1 MIENTLRHFFSN
13 YPKQSLL
20 IAYSGGIDS
29 QVLLHSLSALK
40 KQNTINT
47 NVSVCHVN
55 HGLSINASHWEVF
68 AKEQCRKFDLPLK
81 IISVNVQAT
90 PQQSIEAQ
98 ARDARYSALKSAAN
112 EGDLIVT
119 GHHSDDQTETF
130 LLALKRGSGLKGL
143 SGMQNEMVLGEQL
156 LVRPLLNISRAEIE
170 AYAKLHELAWI
181 EDESNNDERFDRNF
195 LRHQV
200 SPKLAERW
208 PSINKT
214 IARSAEHCF
223 EAQQLLD
230 ELADED
236 LADCQQSPYKLAVS
250 HLNTLSEARLK
261 NLLRYFLSTHH
272 LLMPSREQLKQICL
286 QLNADSD
293 KSPIVQLAERCIRRY
308 KGELYLTKI
317 FQDVSQWQQIINF
330 DVITVN
336 SVLSIHLPDELGVLS
351 FSTRAKEDINS
362 KEWLATIKKPEMN
375 QVVTIRFSHENP
387 KCLPQY
393 RQHSRS
399 LKKVLQE
406 LSIPPWQRKR
416 LPFIFYDNE
425 LVAVA
430 GQFICKRY
438 LADKGSA
445 VDTLGSSLVISW
457 DAEPSE

>member
-1 MIENTLRHFFSN
+1 MIENTLKHFFSN
-13 YPKQSLL
+13 YPTQSLL

-29 QVLLHSLSALK
+29 QVLLHSLAALK
-40 KQNTINT
+40 KQNTIKT
-47 NVSVCHVN
+47 NVRVCHVD
-55 HGLSINASHWEVF
+55 HGLSPNASKWQEF
-68 AKEQCRKFDLPLK
+68 AKKQCHKFALPLE
-81 IISVNVQAT
+81 IISVNVKAT
-90 PQQSIEAQ
+90 AQQSIEAQ
-98 ARDARYSALKSAAN
+98 ARDARYSALKSSAN
-112 EGDLIVT
+112 LGDLIVT

-143 SGMQNEMVLGEQL
+143 SAMQSEMAFGDQF

-170 AYAKLHELAWI
+170 AYAHLHKLEWI

-195 LRHQV
+195 LRHQI
-200 SPKLAERW
+200 SPKLVERW

-230 ELADED
+230 ELADQD
-236 LADCQQSPYKLAVS
+236 LADCQQSPYKLSVS
-250 HLNTLSEARLK
+250 HLNKLSEPRLK

-272 LLMPSREQLKQICL
+272 LLMPSREQLMQICL
-286 QLNADSD
+286 QLKADSD
-293 KSPIVQLAERCIRRY
+293 KSPVVQLAQCCIRRY

-317 FQDVSQWQQIINF
+317 FQDTSSWQKIINF
-330 DVITVN
+330 DGITEN
-336 SVLSIHLPDELGVLS
+336 TTLNIHLPDELGVLS
-351 FSTRAKEDINS
+351 FSINAEGDQNKS
-362 KEWLATIKKPEMN
+362 NWHGSIKKPTVD
-375 QVVTIRFSHENP
+375 QVVTIGFSHDNP

-430 GQFICKRY
+430 GQFICKGY
-438 LADKGSA
+438 LVDKKTVADNEEA
-445 VDTLGSSLVISW
+445 VFTISL
-457 DAEPSE
+457 DGEPSF

>member
-13 YPKQSLL
+13 YPTQSLL

-29 QVLLHSLSALK
+29 QVLLHSLATLK

-47 NVSVCHVN
+47 NVRVCHID
-55 HGLSINASHWEVF
+55 HGLSVNATNRQKF
-68 AKEQCRKFDLPLK
+68 AKEQCFKFDLALE

-98 ARDARYSALKSAAN
+98 ARDARYSALKSAADT
-112 EGDLIVT
+112 GDLIVT

-143 SGMQNEMVLGEQL
+143 SAMRSEMAFGDQL

-170 AYAKLHELAWI
+170 AYADLHKLEWI
-181 EDESNNDERFDRNF
+181 QDESNNDERFDRNF
-195 LRHQV
+195 LRHQI
-200 SPKLAERW
+200 SPKLIERW

-230 ELADED
+230 ELAVED
-236 LADCQQSPYKLAVS
+236 LDNCQESSYKLSIS
-250 HLNTLSEARLK
+250 HLNKLSEPRLK

-272 LLMPSREQLKQICL
+272 ILMPSSEQLMQICL

-293 KSPIVQLAERCIRRY
+293 KSPVVQLAQCCIRRY

-317 FQDVSQWQQIINF
+317 FQDVSAWQQTINSE
-330 DVITVN
+330 VITDN
-336 SVLSIHLPDELGVLS
+336 MSLNINLPDELGTLS
-351 FSTRAKEDINS
+351 VSTEVSVNQSTSNWQAS
-362 KEWLATIKKPEMN
+362 IKKPEVN
-375 QVVTIRFSHENP
+375 QVVRIFFSHDNP
-387 KCLPQY
+387 KCLPEY

-406 LSIPPWQRKR
+406 LSIPPWERQR

-430 GQFICKRY
+430 GQFICKGY
-438 LADKGSA
+438 SLDKETLADNEQAGFTISMDGKP
-445 VDTLGSSLVISW
+445 SL
-457 DAEPSE
+457 

>member
-13 YPKQSLL
+13 YPTQSLL

-29 QVLLHSLSALK
+29 QVLLHSLATLK

-47 NVSVCHVN
+47 NVRVCHID
-55 HGLSINASHWEVF
+55 HGLSVNATNWQKF
-68 AKEQCRKFDLPLK
+68 AKEQCYKFDLALE

-98 ARDARYSALKSAAN
+98 ARDARYSALKSAADT
-112 EGDLIVT
+112 GDLIVT

-143 SGMQNEMVLGEQL
+143 SAMRSEMAFGDQL

-170 AYAKLHELAWI
+170 AYADLHKLEWI
-181 EDESNNDERFDRNF
+181 QDESNNDERFDRNF
-195 LRHQV
+195 LRHQI
-200 SPKLAERW
+200 SPKLIERW

-230 ELADED
+230 ELAVED
-236 LADCQQSPYKLAVS
+236 LDNCQESSYKLSIS
-250 HLNTLSEARLK
+250 HLNKLSEPRLK

-272 LLMPSREQLKQICL
+272 ILMPSSEQLMQICL

-293 KSPIVQLAERCIRRY
+293 KSPVVQLAQCCIRRY

-317 FQDVSQWQQIINF
+317 FQDVSAWQQTINSE
-330 DVITVN
+330 VITDN
-336 SVLSIHLPDELGVLS
+336 MSLNINLPDELGTLS
-351 FSTRAKEDINS
+351 VSTEVSVNQSTSNWQAS
-362 KEWLATIKKPEMN
+362 IKKPEVN
-375 QVVTIRFSHENP
+375 QVVRIFFSHDNP
-387 KCLPQY
+387 KCLPEY

-406 LSIPPWQRKR
+406 LSIPPWERQR

-430 GQFICKRY
+430 GQFICKGY
-438 LADKGSA
+438 SLDKETLADNEQAGFTISMDGKP
-445 VDTLGSSLVISW
+445 SL
-457 DAEPSE
+457 